1 MKRLAVLALFVVLV
15 VGGGLV
21 IGYFNVPGAWYGQLA
36 KPVFNPP
43 NWVFAPVWTV
53 LYFLIAVAG
62 WRVSDRVKGWPMVVW
77 WLQLAL
83 NFLWSP
89 TFFTAHQ
96 IGAAFLVILLLLA
109 MIATFNAIVW
119 PRDRVAAWLFV
130 PYLAWVGFASL
141 LNGAIYTLN

>member
-109 MIATFNAIVW
+109 MIATFIEIVW

>member
-43 NWVFAPVWTV
+43 NWVFVPVWTV

-96 IGAAFLVILLLLA
+96 IGAAFL
-109 MIATFNAIVW
+109 
-119 PRDRVAAWLFV
+119 
-130 PYLAWVGFASL
+130 
-141 LNGAIYTLN
+141 

>member
-109 MIATFNAIVW
+109 MIATFIAIVW